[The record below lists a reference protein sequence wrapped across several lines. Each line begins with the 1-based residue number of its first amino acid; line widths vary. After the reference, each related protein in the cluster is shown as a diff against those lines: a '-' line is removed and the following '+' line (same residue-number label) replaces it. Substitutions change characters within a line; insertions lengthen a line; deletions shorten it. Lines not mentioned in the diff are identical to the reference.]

1 VAGVVVAVSLGDMML
16 HNRRK
21 RNEWFSVQQELHR
34 RDLLEAN
41 EALAA
46 GIANEDQMLLI
57 NQERAREEAEREK
70 LNKKG
75 VFSRAKDA
83 LFSNMDKEEQRGGTL
98 GLLSREKKDNT
109 GEGVMKAV
117 EDTIRE
123 SKERLK
129 DGADMFK
136 AEVRQHTPSKPVM
149 GGSLDQLGE
158 RAASAASSSTKSWTD
173 WALRR

>member
-46 GIANEDQMLLI
+46 GTANEDQMLLI

-75 VFSRAKDA
+75 VLARAKEA
-83 LFSNMDKEEQRGGTL
+83 LFSNMDKEEQKGGTL
-98 GLLSREKKDNT
+98 GLLPKEKMEKG
-109 GEGVMKAV
+109 GEGVLRAV
-117 EDTIRE
+117 ENTVRE
-123 SKERLK
+123 GNERLK
-129 DGADMFK
+129 DGKTIFK
-136 AEVRQHTPSKPVM
+136 AEMIQHAPSRPVI
-149 GGSLDQLGE
+149 GGPLDQLGE
-158 RAASAASSSTKSWTD
+158 GAANAVSRSTKSWTD